1 MQSTENL
8 SNQSDLPRVSVN
20 ESTVVIYRDTF
31 VSSVAKNVLLV
42 SLGLTINF
50 INGTLIHTYRKH
62 QIFYTNPRYILFAHL
77 VVNDMF
83 QLSLTISLFVLSYT
97 SRQMPCPVCLILLCL
112 SVLTTHNI
120 PLNLA
125 VMAVECYIAVCFPL
139 HHPQLCTIQRTY
151 GLIAGIWALTTLIIL
166 PDIFIL
172 VVTKPPEFFVSTVYC
187 ERANVFG
194 HPVIMMKRDVQYIVY
209 LSGVWFILIYTYCHI
224 FFAARAV
231 KSSAQDSR
239 KARNTILLHGFQLL
253 LCMLSY
259 VDHLL
264 VRVLMIWFLQYIV
277 HIAFVIYVIVMV
289 LPRLISPILYGLRD
303 KVFREHFTKYLVF
316 TVVIKS

>member
-1 MQSTENL
+1 MNGS
-8 SNQSDLPRVSVN
+8 S
-20 ESTVVIYRDTF
+20 VVIYRDTF
-31 VSSVAKNVLLV
+31 TSAVVKNVLLV
-42 SLGLTINF
+42 VLGLTINY
-50 INGTLIHTYRKH
+50 INGILLHTYRKH

-77 VVNDMF
+77 VLNDML
-83 QLSLTISLFVLSYT
+83 QLSVTIALFVLSYT
-97 SRQMPCPVCLILLCL
+97 SRHVPCPLCLILLCV
-112 SVLTTHNI
+112 SVLTSHNT

-139 HHPQLCTIQRTY
+139 HHAQLCTIQRTY
-151 GLIAGIWALTTLIIL
+151 ALIGSIWAMTTLIIL
-166 PDIFIL
+166 PDIIIL

-194 HPVIMMKRDVQYIVY
+194 HPIIMLKRDVQYIVY

-224 FFAARAV
+224 FFAAQAA
-231 KSSAQDSR
+231 KSSAHKSK

-259 VDHLL
+259 VDHFLL
-264 VRVLMIWFLQYIV
+264 RVLMIWFLKYII
-277 HIAFVIYVIVMV
+277 HIAYVVFVVVMI

-303 KVFREHFTKYLVF
+303 KVFREHFSKYMVC
-316 TVVIKS
+316 TVIIKS

>member
-1 MQSTENL
+1 HMYILFPQPPMNGS
-8 SNQSDLPRVSVN
+8 S
-20 ESTVVIYRDTF
+20 VVIYRDTF
-31 VSSVAKNVLLV
+31 TSAVVKNVLLV
-42 SLGLTINF
+42 VLGLTINY
-50 INGTLIHTYRKH
+50 INGILHLFF

-77 VVNDMF
+77 VLNDML
-83 QLSLTISLFVLSYT
+83 QLSLSTTMFVLSYT
-97 SRQMPCPVCLILLCL
+97 SRHVPCPLCLILLCV
-112 SVLTTHNI
+112 SVLTSHNS

-139 HHPQLCTIQRTY
+139 HHAQLCTIQRTY
-151 GLIAGIWALTTLIIL
+151 ALIGGIWAMTTLIIL

-187 ERANVFG
+187 ERASLFD
-194 HPVIMMKRDVQYIVY
+194 HPVIMLKRDVQYIVY

-224 FFAARAV
+224 FFAAQAA
-231 KSSAQDSR
+231 KSSAHKSK

-259 VDHLL
+259 VDHFLL
-264 VRVLMIWFLQYIV
+264 RVLMIWFLKYII
-277 HIAFVIYVIVMV
+277 HIAFVMYVVVMV

-303 KVFREHFTKYLVF
+303 KVFREHFTKYLVC
-316 TVVIKS
+316 TVIIKS

>member
-8 SNQSDLPRVSVN
+8 SNQSDLPRVPVN
-20 ESTVVIYRDTF
+20 ESRLVIDKDTF
-31 VSSVAKNVLLV
+31 ESSVAKNVLLV
-42 SLGLTINF
+42 SLGLSFNY
-50 INGTLIHTYRKH
+50 INGILLHTYRKH

-77 VVNDMF
+77 VLNDMLL
-83 QLSLTISLFVLSYT
+83 LSLSIALFVLSNT
-97 SRQMPCPVCLILLCL
+97 SHPVICPVCLILLCV
-112 SVLTTHNI
+112 SVLTTHNT

-125 VMAVECYIAVCFPL
+125 VMALECYIAVCFPL

-151 GLIAGIWALTTLIIL
+151 GLIAGIWALTALIIL
-166 PDIFIL
+166 PDLCIL
-172 VVTKPPEFFVSTVYC
+172 AVTKPPEFFLTTMRC
-187 ERANVFG
+187 ERTNVFD
-194 HPVIMMKRDVQYIVY
+194 HPVIMMKRDVQYTLY

-224 FFAARAV
+224 FFAARAA

-259 VDHLL
+259 VDHFLL
-264 VRVLMIWFLQYIV
+264 RVLMIWFLQYIR
-277 HIAFVIYVIVMV
+277 HIAFVMFVIVMI

>member
-1 MQSTENL
+1 MNGS
-8 SNQSDLPRVSVN
+8 S
-20 ESTVVIYRDTF
+20 VVIYRDTF
-31 VSSVAKNVLLV
+31 TSAVVKNVLLV
-42 SLGLTINF
+42 VLGLTINY
-50 INGTLIHTYRKH
+50 INGILLHTYRKH

-77 VVNDMF
+77 VLNDML
-83 QLSLTISLFVLSYT
+83 QLSLSTTMFVLSYT
-97 SRQMPCPVCLILLCL
+97 SRHVPCPLCLILLCV
-112 SVLTTHNI
+112 SVLTSHNS

-139 HHPQLCTIQRTY
+139 HHAQLCTIQRTY
-151 GLIAGIWALTTLIIL
+151 ALIGGIWAMTTLIIL

-187 ERANVFG
+187 ERASLFD
-194 HPVIMMKRDVQYIVY
+194 HPVIMLKRDVQYIVY

-224 FFAARAV
+224 FFAAQAA
-231 KSSAQDSR
+231 KSSAHKSK

-259 VDHLL
+259 VDHFLL
-264 VRVLMIWFLQYIV
+264 RVLMIWFLKYII
-277 HIAFVIYVIVMV
+277 HIAFVMYVVVMV

-303 KVFREHFTKYLVF
+303 KVFREHFTKYLVC
-316 TVVIKS
+316 TVIIKS